1 MIRTFVYYLASHCLE
16 FSPWIDVLV
25 DKYPESFPYYAVCIT
40 HYAGIILY
48 AFKPIITYHAL

>member
-1 MIRTFVYYLASHCLE
+1 MIRTFVYYLASHYLE

-25 DKYPESFPYYAVCIT
+25 DKYLESFPYYAVCIT

-48 AFKPIITYHAL
+48 AFKPIIT